1 MQTDERDCA
10 KQLIFRLA
18 RALQAAGRDEDV
30 LDAFF
35 SAYPFEAHQHLA
47 ALKGD
52 REAAAITLNT
62 RWPYGGGS
70 ALSEYAL
77 GDRDAVLAGIRVTGH
92 FLKPTE
98 GSRDP

>member
-1 MQTDERDCA
+1 MQTDERECA
-10 KQLIFRLA
+10 KQLIFKLA
-18 RALQAAGRDEDV
+18 RALQAAGRDKDV

-47 ALKGD
+47 ALRGD

-62 RWPYGGGS
+62 RWSHGGGS

-92 FLKPTE
+92 FLQPAKGP
-98 GSRDP
+98 GGP